1 MKIELIIFDL
11 DGTLVK
17 LPIDYAD
24 LRQELSKISG
34 LSPDF
39 FKPLLNGILKAS
51 HKAKASELLKIVD
64 RYELEAIKRMW
75 TEPNLKDTLFYLK
88 NFGLKLALVTLQGRK
103 AVNAVIKKLK
113 LENVFDSI
121 ITREDSYVRKEQIK
135 MVMSLLKVSPEKTMF
150 IADRRKDMKA
160 AKELGIIGVAIR
172 NPKAEAK
179 HFINTIEEVKC
190 ILYFLRGIPPQQ
202 KMGNT

>member
-17 LPIDYAD
+17 LPIDYD
-24 LRQELSKISG
+24 GLRRELSKISG

-51 HKAKASELLKIVD
+51 HKAKTLELLKIVD
-64 RYELEAIKRMW
+64 GYELEAIKHMW
-75 TEPNLKDTLFYLK
+75 IEPNLKDTLFFLK
-88 NFGLKLALVTLQGRK
+88 NFGLKLSLVTFQGKK
-103 AVNAVIKKLK
+103 AVNTIIKKLK
-113 LENVFDSI
+113 LQNVFNSI
-121 ITREDSYVRKEQIK
+121 ITREDSYVREEQIK
-135 MVMSLLKVSPEKTMF
+135 MAMSLLKVPPEKTMF

-160 AKELGIIGVAIR
+160 AKEIGIVGVAIR

-179 HFINTIEEVKC
+179 HVINTLEEVKS
-190 ILYFLRGIPPQQ
+190 ILHF
-202 KMGNT
+202 